1 MPQSKNFN
9 GEKMAV
15 LSRAGPVYP
24 GDRLV
29 DFLRKLGLSA
39 TFLLAIAASEVQP
52 ESSCWPWVQE
62 RADRLSI
69 EGRPL
74 ITENVSSA
82 PNRFRPQP
90 PVVAPRGIKITYL
103 GTGGFL
109 IERGQRAILTAP
121 FFSNNSLWRVGVWKL
136 DVRENS
142 ISRYTP
148 NLKNAQ
154 AILVGHAH
162 YDHLLD
168 IPYLWRH
175 HANHTIV
182 YGNRSMGNIL
192 AGADTPVALQVLEHE
207 VRRDGR
213 SGAFKSTHR
222 GQIQFMAIKSGH
234 APNFRLPP
242 LDNWGLPLKISPWSV
257 EEPVADLPRRT
268 RGWRMG
274 DPLAYIIDF
283 RDPADTSRV
292 DFRIY
297 YQDAGHI
304 PEAWHWVES
313 AVDSVDLAI
322 VTVAS
327 SNLIG
332 QREFIRK
339 VRAHIKPRHWLLGH
353 WEDFFKVYSQDP
365 ESICSVPF
373 TNPEGFVKKLLEE
386 GVGEERWVLPTPG
399 TVLNY

>member
-1 MPQSKNFN
+1 MIMSWRNI
-9 GEKMAV
+9 GLGASMV
-15 LSRAGPVYP
+15 L
-24 GDRLV
+24 L
-29 DFLRKLGLSA
+29 LG
-39 TFLLAIAASEVQP
+39 ASEMP
-52 ESSCWPWVQE
+52 ADSGCWPWVQE
-62 RADRLSI
+62 RADRLAI
-69 EGRPL
+69 GGQPL
-74 ITENVSSA
+74 ITENFFPA
-82 PNRFRPQP
+82 PSPFRAQP
-90 PVVAPRGIKITYL
+90 PVANPRGIKITYL

-109 IERGQRAILTAP
+109 IERDQSAILTAP
-121 FFSNNSLWRVGVWKL
+121 FFSNNSLGRVGVWNL
-136 DVRENS
+136 DVKEDA
-142 ISRYTP
+142 ISRYVP
-148 NLKNAQ
+148 NLKNVQ

-175 HANHTIV
+175 YANHTTV

-192 AGADTPVALQVLEHE
+192 AGADTSVALQVLERE

-213 SGAFKSTHR
+213 SGTFQYTHSGR
-222 GQIQFMAIKSGH
+222 VQFMALNSGH

-242 LDNWGLPLKISPWSV
+242 INKWGLPLKISPWSV
-257 EEPVADLPRRT
+257 EDPVAELPPRA

-283 RDPADTSRV
+283 RDPADTSKV

-332 QREFIRK
+332 QRQFIQK
-339 VRAHIKPRHWLLGH
+339 VRARIKPRHWLLGH
-353 WEDFFKVYSQDP
+353 WEDFFKAYSQDP
-365 ESICSVPF
+365 ECICSVPF
-373 TNPEGFVKKLLEE
+373 TNPEGFIGKLLEE
-386 GVGEERWVLPTPG
+386 GIGDERWVLPTPG
-399 TVLNY
+399 SILSY